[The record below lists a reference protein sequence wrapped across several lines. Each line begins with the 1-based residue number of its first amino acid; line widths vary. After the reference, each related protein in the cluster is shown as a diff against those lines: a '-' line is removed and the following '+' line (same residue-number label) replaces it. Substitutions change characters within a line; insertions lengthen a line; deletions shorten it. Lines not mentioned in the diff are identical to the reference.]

1 MLDKKTAQ
9 EISQWTNHQSG
20 LMKYG
25 QFLTTPLS
33 KEEIKKLFPERK
45 ENFWNNVLP
54 TKQVVELRP
63 GNPKCIFWVQVK
75 GWYGA
80 DKSYVMVQP
89 SNEEERNIYLA
100 IAKKHINTIK
110 EDVNYFNY

>member
-9 EISQWTNHQSG
+9 EISQWANHQSG

-33 KEEIKKLFPERK
+33 KEEIKTIFSGSEER
-45 ENFWNNVLP
+45 FWNNVLP

-63 GNPKCIFWVQVK
+63 ENPKCIFWVQVK

-89 SNEEERNIYLA
+89 DSEERRKLFLS